1 MSNRWGS
8 AGRAVDT
15 FAAST
20 EQDCGAPTGAQ
31 GGTAPAAGSML
42 ARRAN
47 QRAEKAAR
55 GSPLS
60 TVPNMWRR
68 VSSLGFK
75 TVLALAVLVVGHNLV
90 FLLAYGPAYAA
101 ALAQTGHGS
110 RWDETVRAVLAA
122 VCLLTAAA
130 SVRVAYLH
138 RLVRRSAAG
147 GGPDRLSAGTYARA
161 LLPLWARVFA
171 IAVVLFV
178 VQENY
183 ERASAGLTLPGLGV
197 LGSTQILGPVP
208 VFLLVS
214 LAVAAVA
221 ALFRWGIAALE
232 EQIAAGRA
240 RLPAVAPEP
249 RPRFRTDPIRSASSV
264 IARNLAGRAPPAPL
278 PA

>member
-1 MSNRWGS
+1 MS
-8 AGRAVDT
+8 
-15 FAAST
+15 
-20 EQDCGAPTGAQ
+20 
-31 GGTAPAAGSML
+31 
-42 ARRAN
+42 RRA
-47 QRAEKAAR
+47 
-55 GSPLS
+55 P
-60 TVPNMWRR
+60 
-68 VSSLGFK
+68 GFAFYA
-75 TVLALAVLVVGHNLV
+75 VLVLAVLVVGHNVV

-101 ALAQTGHGS
+101 ALAQTGHGD

-122 VCLLTAAA
+122 LGLLAAAA
-130 SVRVAYLH
+130 SLRVAYLH

-147 GGPDRLSAGTYARA
+147 GGPDRLSARTYARS
-161 LLPLWARVFA
+161 LLPLWARLFA
-171 IAVVLFV
+171 MSVVLFV

-183 ERASAGLTLPGLGV
+183 ERVSAGLALPGLGV

-240 RLPAVAPEP
+240 RMPAVVWEP

-264 IARNLAGRAPPAPL
+264 IARNLAGRAPPVPV